1 MRLAGA
7 QYPDIA
13 DKLKYRSA
21 TDAKKAVDRAFKRV
35 HIEPSE
41 EQIRMAM
48 NRYERLLLAVWP
60 SALKGVVSAVREA
73 RACQDA
79 ITKLLGLKA
88 PEKFHISL
96 DEIAE
101 DTKKLARDQGMD
113 EEAQEAAV
121 QFVLEH
127 MGIDK

>member
-1 MRLAGA
+1 
-7 QYPDIA
+7 
-13 DKLKYRSA
+13 
-21 TDAKKAVDRAFKRV
+21 
-35 HIEPSE
+35 
-41 EQIRMAM
+41 M

-60 SALKGVVSAVREA
+60 SALKGTVSAVREA

-79 ITKLLGLKA
+79 ITKQRGLNA